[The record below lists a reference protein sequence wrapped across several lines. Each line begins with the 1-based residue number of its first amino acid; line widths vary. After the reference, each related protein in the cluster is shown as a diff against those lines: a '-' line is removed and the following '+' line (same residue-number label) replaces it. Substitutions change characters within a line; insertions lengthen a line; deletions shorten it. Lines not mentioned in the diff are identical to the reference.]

1 MVPALQDSLR
11 LVRETGAIICPNL
24 LNRMQNDEGWL
35 THLSAGVGSQSEI
48 PSANHLHHKGKSE
61 GCNTLAYILLIGIW
75 RKDIVKKIKEILFS
89 EKGMK
94 IVNTLFL
101 LSLIFYRS
109 GLLFIAYIAW
119 IAYLAFCIKHTDSKG
134 SKIVYSTFIGVAVIM
149 ICLNL
154 YFLLRE

>member
-1 MVPALQDSLR
+1 M
-11 LVRETGAIICPNL
+11 
-24 LNRMQNDEGWL
+24 
-35 THLSAGVGSQSEI
+35 
-48 PSANHLHHKGKSE
+48 
-61 GCNTLAYILLIGIW
+61 
-75 RKDIVKKIKEILFS
+75 KKIKEMLFS

-94 IVNTLFL
+94 IVNTLFF
-101 LSLIFYRS
+101 LSVIFYRS

-119 IAYLAFCIKHTDSKG
+119 TVYLAFCIKHTDSKG